1 MAGLSDVTV
10 TISVQTPTPIL
21 GFGKP
26 LIIGTSAAGKEYKS
40 YSDLAGV
47 AADYA
52 ASTEEYKAAKSLFAQ
67 KNPPAEI
74 AVAQRKT
81 GATPDTV
88 EDFMASMLLKD
99 WHFLIQTSAAAA
111 DIIAVADIIEADKS
125 RQYIA
130 RSATQADLATIKAKK
145 YERTA
150 VIYHEDIANYP
161 DAAWV
166 GAVGS
171 LPVGSVTWK
180 DWTLVGIDPLDLTAT
195 ELAAIHAGGANTY
208 VTKAGRNVTS
218 EGETVSGS
226 FIDLVHS
233 QDYVVFS
240 IQNAVQTLFGSVQDQ
255 RQKVPFDNTGIAMIE
270 GQVRTVLQRAFNNGM
285 IATDDDGLP
294 MFTTT
299 FPRRSE
305 VDPANI
311 AARTYPDGKFSFV
324 LAGAIHSAAIQ
335 GTITFA

>member
-10 TISVQTPTPIL
+10 TISVATPTPIL

-26 LIIGTSAAGKEYKS
+26 LIIGTSAAGRNYES

-47 AADYA
+47 TTDYA
-52 ASTEEYKAAKSLFAQ
+52 TNTEEYKAAKAIFAQ

-74 AVAQRKT
+74 AIAQRKT
-81 GATPDTV
+81 GDPADTV

-99 WHFLIQTSAAAA
+99 WHFLIQTSAAVA
-111 DIIAVADIIEADKS
+111 DITDVADIIEADKS

-130 RSATQADLATIKAKK
+130 RSDTQADLATIKAKK

-166 GAVGS
+166 GAIGS

-195 ELAAIHAGGANTY
+195 ELAAIHAAGANTY

-218 EGETVSGS
+218 DGRAVSDS
-226 FIDLVHS
+226 FIDMIHS

-255 RQKVPFDNTGIAMIE
+255 RQKVPYTNTGIAMIE
-270 GQVRTVLQRAFNNGM
+270 GAVRTVLQRAFKQGM
-285 IATDDDGLP
+285 IAEDNDGQP
-294 MFTTT
+294 QFTTT
-299 FPRRSE
+299 FPRASE
-305 VDPANI
+305 VDPAEK
-311 AARTYPDGKFSFV
+311 AERRYPDGKFSFV
-324 LAGAIHSAAIQ
+324 LAGAIHSTAIT
-335 GTITFA
+335 GTITFE

>member
-10 TISVQTPTPIL
+10 TISVATPTPIL

-47 AADYA
+47 ATDYA
-52 ASTEEYKAAKSLFAQ
+52 TGTEEYKAAKAVFAQ

-74 AVAQRKT
+74 AIAQRKT
-81 GATPDTV
+81 GAPADTV
-88 EDFMASMLLKD
+88 EGFMAAMLLKD
-99 WHFLIQTSAAAA
+99 WHFLIQTSAAVA
-111 DIIAVADIIEADKS
+111 DITDVADIIEADKS

-130 RSATQADLATIKAKK
+130 RSATLADLATIKAEG

-180 DWTLVGIDPLDLTAT
+180 DWTLIGIDPLDLTAS
-195 ELAAIHAGGANTY
+195 ELAAIHAAGANTY

-218 EGETVSGS
+218 EGKTVSGS
-226 FIDLVHS
+226 YIDLVHS

-255 RQKVPFDNTGIAMIE
+255 RQKVPYDNTGIAMIE
-270 GQVRTVLQRAFNNGM
+270 GQVRTVLQRAFKNGM
-285 IATDDDGLP
+285 IATDDDGQP
-294 MFTTT
+294 QFTTT
-299 FPRRSE
+299 FPRASE
-305 VDPANI
+305 VDAADK
-311 AARTYPDGKFSFV
+311 AARRYPDGKFSFV
-324 LAGAIHSAAIQ
+324 LAGAIHSASIT
-335 GTITFA
+335 GTITFE